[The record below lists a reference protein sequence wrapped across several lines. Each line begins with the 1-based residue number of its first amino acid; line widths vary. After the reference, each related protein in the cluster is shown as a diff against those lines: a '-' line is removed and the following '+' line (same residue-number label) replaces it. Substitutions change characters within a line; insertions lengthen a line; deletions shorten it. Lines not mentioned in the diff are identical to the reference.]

1 MTVQTLAELR
11 ASNEAAEKAE
21 AAATVEAVEAGETEV
36 LEDEDLE
43 QETEESEPEEVEKTE
58 EESEESEPEEIEE
71 WARPEKGAVPV
82 KKHVEMKH
90 KLKAELHTRDDEIA
104 KLRAE
109 LEAVKNGSATH
120 KVADQ
125 NMPRIP
131 KLSDPDIGYDEE
143 KHAERLA
150 EYTAQMVEYK
160 ISQARTVD
168 TEKSRQEQLNNQV
181 KSAVDQHY
189 ERALEL
195 VNKKLITPENYQ
207 AADHIVRKAF
217 EEALPGM
224 GEMVTDNL
232 IARLG
237 KGSEKVIYHLGINP
251 AALSNLKESLKEDPT
266 GFGASIFLGELKAKF
281 NSASV
286 EKPKQA
292 LKPDRPLNGGKVVIS
307 GAKKA
312 YDKAV
317 ASDDPVAIMRAKRA
331 AKEKGINTSEW

>member
-1 MTVQTLAELR
+1 MTVQTLAELK
-11 ASNEAAEKAE
+11 ASNEAAERAE
-21 AAATVEAVEAGETEV
+21 AEATAEAVEAEEAEV
-36 LEDEDLE
+36 LEGEDLE
-43 QETEESEPEEVEKTE
+43 QEPEESEAEEVEQPEEEGEESEPEEA
-58 EESEESEPEEIEE
+58 EE

-104 KLRAE
+104 KLKAE
-109 LEAVKNGSATH
+109 LEAVKSRSVVQKTAESD
-120 KVADQ
+120 A
-125 NMPRIP
+125 PRMP
-131 KLSDPDIGYDEE
+131 KLSDPDIGYDDD

-160 ISQARTVD
+160 ISQSRALD
-168 TEKSRQEQLNNQV
+168 TEKSRQEQLDSQV
-181 KSAVDQHY
+181 RSAVDQHY

-224 GEMVTDNL
+224 GEVVTDNL

-251 AALSNLKESLKEDPT
+251 SALSKLKESLKEDPT
-266 GFGASIFLGELKAKF
+266 GFGASIYLGELKAKF
-281 NSASV
+281 NSAAI
-286 EKPKQA
+286 EKPKQT
-292 LKPDRPLNGGKVVIS
+292 LKPDRPLNGGKVVIG

-312 YDKAV
+312 FDKAV

-331 AKEKGINTSEW
+331 AKEKGIDTSNW